1 MVQNMNKTII
11 VGLTGTSGAG
21 KTTVCEILRQHG
33 CMIINSDKV
42 AREVTEI
49 GSACL
54 DELQAAFGDEI
65 INSDGTLDRRRLGE
79 IAFSSDELTSKLN
92 AITHPHIM
100 KRIKC
105 IINKYKQGG
114 AKIIILDAPQLFEA
128 NADALC
134 DCVVAVIADR
144 RLAKS
149 RIISRDN
156 IDEKNAENRL
166 SRSHNDDFFMQ
177 RADYIIRNDSDF
189 HTLEN
194 NVAETLDKIKRAF
207 NIS

>member
-1 MVQNMNKTII
+1 MVQKMNKTII

-33 CMIINSDKV
+33 CMIINSDNA
-42 AREVTEI
+42 AREITEI
-49 GSACL
+49 GSPCL
-54 DELQAAFGDEI
+54 DELRLAFGDEI
-65 INSDGTLDRRRLGE
+65 INSDGSLNRRRLGE

-105 IINKYKQGG
+105 IINEYKQSG

-128 NADALC
+128 NADKLC

-144 RLAKS
+144 RLAKD

-156 IDEKNAENRL
+156 IDEANAENRL
-166 SRSHNDDFFMQ
+166 SRSHDDCFFTE
-177 RADYIIRNDSDF
+177 RADYIIRNDCDLVTLKINVAATIAKIKSDF
-189 HTLEN
+189 
-194 NVAETLDKIKRAF
+194 
-207 NIS
+207 NI